1 MIRWTPHALALASLI
16 LCAPA
21 FALNGF
27 FAHGYGTQ
35 SKAMAG
41 AGVALALDSLAPAT
55 NPAAIVW
62 LGARTDIGLSLFNPV
77 RGHSASGEPTGA
89 CASQS
94 QCTFGLGP
102 QNLDSGLELF
112 PVPSF
117 GMVRPLSERSAW
129 ALSVYGSGGLN
140 TDYDTGSATF
150 GVPSGTVPPGQ
161 SVTSPGVFGSGDAGV
176 DLSQLFVV
184 MSYAQRV
191 GTGGA
196 WGVAPILAGE
206 RFRAKG
212 LRNFSAYSAD
222 PEHLT
227 NNGYDQALGYGV
239 RLGVQGTLHPMLK
252 VGASWQSRV
261 YMSKLDKYAGFFAEQ
276 GDLDVPS
283 TFTVGIATTLIPAM
297 TIAFDVQQ
305 IQFADVKSVGNHL
318 LPNLVESR
326 LGDDGG
332 VGFGWRNMTI
342 YKLGAAMQGEG
353 NRTWRVGYSYGDQ
366 QIPDSQV
373 FLNVLGPSVI
383 RHHVTAGLTQK
394 LSEGREWNVSLMFA
408 LRNTI
413 DGPNPL
419 DPAQRIEIEARM
431 FEIEVSYAWGS

>member
-41 AGVALALDSLAPAT
+41 SGVALALDSLAPAT

-62 LGARTDIGLSLFNPV
+62 LGARTDVGLSLFNPV

-150 GVPSGTVPPGQ
+150 GVPSGTAPPGQ

-184 MSYAQRV
+184 MSYAQRF

-227 NNGYDQALGYGV
+227 NNGYDHALGYGV

-283 TFTVGIATTLIPAM
+283 TFTVGLATTLIPNVA
-297 TIAFDVQQ
+297 IAFDVQQ
-305 IQFADVKSVGNHL
+305 IQFADVKSVGNRL

-326 LGDDGG
+326 LGDDRG

-342 YKLGAAMQGEG
+342 YKLGAAMQGDG
-353 NRTWRVGYSYGDQ
+353 NRTWRIGYSYGDQ

-394 LSEGREWNVSLMFA
+394 LPDGREWNVSLMFA
-408 LRNTI
+408 LRNTV

-431 FEIEVSYAWGS
+431 FEIEISYAWGS